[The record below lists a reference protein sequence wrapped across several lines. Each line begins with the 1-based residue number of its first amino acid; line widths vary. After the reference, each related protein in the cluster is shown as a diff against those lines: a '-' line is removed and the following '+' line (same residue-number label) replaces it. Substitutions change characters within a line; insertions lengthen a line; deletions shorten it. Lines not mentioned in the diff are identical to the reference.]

1 MDFKKPRQFW
11 RGFLLPLLG
20 AFPTTADGA
29 PGPACYF
36 YRLICFPPLSDL
48 LNDVLVNPDCR
59 HFRGDLPCRPNK
71 EHGYVCAGCPAYS
84 PVTSRILLIKL
95 GAIGDVIRTTPLLRR
110 LRQEYPG
117 CAITWLT
124 LTPAILPQGEIEEVL
139 KLDFA
144 AALQLQAREFD
155 IVINLDKEKEAC
167 ALLNT
172 IRARQKFGYA
182 LRPHDGVAWPQNE
195 LANHKFLTGIFDQV
209 SLANTKPYVQEI
221 FELCGFD
228 FRGEE
233 YVFDTHADKGYDW
246 SLLPAPTG
254 PRIGLNTGCG
264 DRWTTRL
271 WSDEKWITLIQGLQA
286 AGYVPVLLGGEAE
299 DARNRVLN
307 AATGAAYLGTFP
319 LPQFI
324 NLMHQMDGI
333 VTQVTMGMHI
343 SIALGKPT
351 ILMNNIFN
359 PHEFDL
365 YGRGQIVQPNK
376 QCQCFYRG
384 SCRFGTSCME
394 DLPAEKVLQAV
405 RESVPMAVSSE

>member
-1 MDFKKPRQFW
+1 MPDLN
-11 RGFLLPLLG
+11 GLP
-20 AFPTTADGA
+20 
-29 PGPACYF
+29 
-36 YRLICFPPLSDL
+36 
-48 LNDVLVNPDCR
+48 VHPDCR

-71 EHGYVCAGCPAYS
+71 TNGYTCADCPVYA
-84 PVTSRILLIKL
+84 PVTSRILIIKL

-110 LRQEYPG
+110 LRQERPG
-117 CAITWLT
+117 CFITWLT
-124 LTPAILPQGEIEEVL
+124 LTPAILPQHAIEEIL
-139 KLDFA
+139 KFDFA
-144 AALQLQAREFD
+144 SALQLQAREFD

-172 IRARQKFGYA
+172 IKAPEKFGYA
-182 LRPHDGVAWPQNE
+182 LRPADGVPWPVNE
-195 LANHKFLTGIFDQV
+195 LASHKYLTGVFDQL

-233 YVFDTHADKGYDW
+233 YVFDTHDDKGYDW
-246 SLLPAPTG
+246 SRLPTDAG

-271 WSDEKWITLIQGLQA
+271 WSTEKWTTLITQLQA
-286 AGYVPVLLGGEAE
+286 AGYAPVLLGGEAE
-299 DARNRVLN
+299 DARNRELH

-324 NLMHQMDGI
+324 NLMHQMQGI

-343 SIALGKPT
+343 SIALQKPT

-365 YGRGQIVQPNK
+365 YGRGQLVQPNRP
-376 QCQCFYRG
+376 CVCFYRG
-384 SCRFGTSCME
+384 TCKLGTSCME
-394 DLPAEKVLQAV
+394 DLPAEKVFEAV
-405 RESVPMAVSSE
+405 KASVANI

>member
-1 MDFKKPRQFW
+1 MNPVLTPEPAH
-11 RGFLLPLLG
+11 GLALL
-20 AFPTTADGA
+20 ATA
-29 PGPACYF
+29 
-36 YRLICFPPLSDL
+36 LH
-48 LNDVLVNPDCR
+48 PDCR

-71 EHGYVCAGCPAYS
+71 TDGYVCASCPVYA
-84 PVTSRILLIKL
+84 PVTQRVLIIKL

-110 LRQEYPG
+110 LRQERPG

-124 LTPAILPQGEIEEVL
+124 LTPTILPQGEIEEIL
-139 KLDFA
+139 KFDFA
-144 AALQLQAREFD
+144 SALQLQARQFD
-155 IVINLDKEKEAC
+155 VVINLDKEKEAC

-172 IRARQKFGYA
+172 IEAKEKFGYA
-182 LRPHDGVAWPQNE
+182 LRPHDGVAWPVNA
-195 LANHKFLTGIFDQV
+195 LAEHKFLTGVFDQV
-209 SLANTKPYVQEI
+209 SQANTKPYVQEI

-233 YVFDTHADKGYDW
+233 YVFDTHDDKGYDW
-246 SLLPAPTG
+246 SQLPTAR

-271 WSDEKWITLIQGLQA
+271 WSTEKWIELITCLQTD
-286 AGYVPVLLGGEAE
+286 GYTPVLLGGEAE
-299 DARNRVLN
+299 DARNRELH

-333 VTQVTMGMHI
+333 VTQVTMAMHI
-343 SIALGKPT
+343 SIALRKPT

-365 YGRGQIVQPNK
+365 YGRGQIVGPQK
-376 QCQCFYRG
+376 DCVCFYRG
-384 SCRFGTSCME
+384 SCRLGTSCME
-394 DLPAEKVLQAV
+394 DLPAAKVLQAV
-405 RESVPMAVSSE
+405 RESVAGHLTP

>member
-1 MDFKKPRQFW
+1 MAQ
-11 RGFLLPLLG
+11 
-20 AFPTTADGA
+20 
-29 PGPACYF
+29 
-36 YRLICFPPLSDL
+36 
-48 LNDVLVNPDCR
+48 LNGITVHPDCR

-71 EHGYVCAGCPAYS
+71 TDGYTCANCPVYA
-84 PVTSRILLIKL
+84 PVTSRILIIKL

-110 LRQEYPG
+110 LRQERPG
-117 CAITWLT
+117 CFITWLT

-139 KLDFA
+139 KFDFA
-144 AALQLQAREFD
+144 SALQLQAREFD
-155 IVINLDKEKEAC
+155 VVINLDKEKEAC

-172 IRARQKFGYA
+172 IKAPEKFGYA
-182 LRPHDGVAWPQNE
+182 LRPTDGVPWPVNE
-195 LANHKFLTGIFDQV
+195 LASHKYLTGVFDQL

-246 SLLPAPTG
+246 SQLPASPA

-271 WSDEKWITLIQGLQA
+271 WSTEKWTALITKLQA
-286 AGYVPVLLGGEAE
+286 AGYAPVLLGGEAE
-299 DARNRVLN
+299 DARNRELQ

-324 NLMHQMDGI
+324 NLMHQMNGI
-333 VTQVTMGMHI
+333 VTQVTMAMHI

-365 YGRGQIVQPNK
+365 YGRGQIVQPDT
-376 QCQCFYRG
+376 QCVCFYRG
-384 SCRFGTSCME
+384 TCKLGGAGCME
-394 DLPAEKVLQAV
+394 DLPAEKVFEAV
-405 RESVPMAVSSE
+405 MESVPV

>member
-1 MDFKKPRQFW
+1 MPH
-11 RGFLLPLLG
+11 LL
-20 AFPTTADGA
+20 D
-29 PGPACYF
+29 
-36 YRLICFPPLSDL
+36 S
-48 LNDVLVNPDCR
+48 VLVHPDCR

-71 EHGYVCAGCPAYS
+71 TEGYVCDGCPVYA
-84 PVTSRILLIKL
+84 PVTSRILIIKL

-110 LRQEYPG
+110 LRQEQPG

-124 LTPAILPQGEIEEVL
+124 HTPAILPQGEIEEIL
-139 KLDFA
+139 KFDFA
-144 AALQLQAREFD
+144 SALQLQGREFD
-155 IVINLDKEKEAC
+155 VVINLDKEKEAC
-167 ALLNT
+167 VLLNSIT
-172 IRARQKFGYA
+172 AKEKFGYA
-182 LRPHDGVAWPQNE
+182 LRPYDGVAWPVNQ
-195 LANHKFLTGIFDQV
+195 LAEHKFLTGVFDQT

-233 YVFDTHADKGYDW
+233 YVFDTHQDKGYDW
-246 SLLPAPTG
+246 SALPAAR

-271 WSDEKWITLIQGLQA
+271 WSTEKWIELIHGLQA
-286 AGYVPVLLGGEAE
+286 AGYTPVLLGGEAE
-299 DARNRVLN
+299 DARNRELHV
-307 AATGAAYLGTFP
+307 ATGAAYLGTFP
-319 LPQFI
+319 LPRFI

-376 QCQCFYRG
+376 ECVCFYRG
-384 SCRFGTSCME
+384 TCRLGTSCME
-394 DLPAEKVLQAV
+394 DLPAAKVLQAV
-405 RESVPMAVSSE
+405 RESVPLEKPVA

>member
-1 MDFKKPRQFW
+1 LPFH
-11 RGFLLPLLG
+11 LLPR
-20 AFPTTADGA
+20 TAV
-29 PGPACYF
+29 PE
-36 YRLICFPPLSDL
+36 L
-48 LNDVLVNPDCR
+48 LNTVAHSDCR

-71 EHGYVCAGCPAYS
+71 TDGYVCDGCPVYA
-84 PVTSRILLIKL
+84 PVTSRILIIKL

-110 LRQEYPG
+110 LRQERPG
-117 CAITWLT
+117 CYITWLT
-124 LTPAILPQGEIEEVL
+124 LTPAILPQGEIEEIL

-144 AALQLQAREFD
+144 STLQLQAREFD
-155 IVINLDKEKEAC
+155 VVINLDKEKEAC
-167 ALLNT
+167 ALLNN
-172 IRARQKFGYA
+172 IAAKEKYGYA
-182 LRPHDGVAWPQNE
+182 LRPYDGVAWPINQ
-195 LANHKFLTGIFDQV
+195 LAEHKYLTGIFDQV
-209 SLANTKPYVQEI
+209 SQANTKPYVQEI

-233 YVFDTHADKGYDW
+233 YVFDTHDDKGYDW
-246 SLLPAPTG
+246 SALPAAR

-271 WSDEKWITLIQGLQA
+271 WSTEKWVELIQGLQA
-286 AGYVPVLLGGEAE
+286 AGYTPVLLGGEAE
-299 DARNRVLN
+299 DARNRELH

-324 NLMHQMDGI
+324 NLMNQMDGI

-343 SIALGKPT
+343 SIALRKPT

-376 QCQCFYRG
+376 ECVCFYRG
-384 SCRFGTSCME
+384 SCKLGTSCME
-394 DLPAEKVLQAV
+394 DLPAAKVLQAV
-405 RESVPMAVSSE
+405 RESVSLG